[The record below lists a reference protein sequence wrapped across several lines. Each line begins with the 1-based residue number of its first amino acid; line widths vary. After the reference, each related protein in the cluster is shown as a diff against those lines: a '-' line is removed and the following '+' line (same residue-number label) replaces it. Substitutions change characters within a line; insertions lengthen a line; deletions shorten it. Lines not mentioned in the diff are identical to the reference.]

1 MTGFSLH
8 SSIDDR
14 SSVKTEGDMYYKNKV
29 IDPLEERIL
38 ERVGF
43 AKHIVVVGSLSGKK
57 NSWKY
62 IKYIKKI

>member
-43 AKHIVVVGSLSGKK
+43 AKHIVVVGSLSGK
-57 NSWKY
+57 N
-62 IKYIKKI
+62 